1 MAKSIS
7 RKKRNKLTV
16 ILLSP
21 ILIIVFIVGWS
32 LYWIGQSGKPKTK
45 QPQKPINKTLAEQ
58 SAEVE
63 LVMIPQQEEQ
73 ILAN

>member
-1 MAKSIS
+1 MTKPIS

-16 ILLSP
+16 ALLAP

-32 LYWIGQSGKPKTK
+32 LYWIGQSK
-45 QPQKPINKTLAEQ
+45 QPEKTINKTPAKQDEF
-58 SAEVE
+58 E
-63 LVMIPQQEEQ
+63 LIVIPPQEKE